1 MFRFLYVLFANMFRA
16 PYLVTKLRRMAANPD
31 KYSPEMRYLMAKKT
45 FKYVRDTG
53 HIKTEC
59 YGMENLPK
67 EGGYMMFPN
76 HQGKYDV
83 LAIVCGHEK
92 PCSFVM
98 DKKKSYMFMVREL
111 VNLMDAKRMEIDNV
125 RQALTV
131 INDLVN
137 EVKNGKRYI
146 IFPEG
151 GYNNNRN
158 TLQEFKPGSFKS
170 ATKAKVPV
178 VPVCL
183 IDTYKAFNSFT
194 IKPVKNKVIF
204 LEPIMPEEYADMN
217 TTQLAEEVKSRII
230 AKMAE
235 FGVEQQKQ
243 LIFNKE
249 QKEQ

>member
-1 MFRFLYVLFANMFRA
+1 MFRFIYVVLANIFRA
-16 PYLVTKLRRMAANPD
+16 PYLVTKLRKMAANPD
-31 KYSPEMRYLMAKKT
+31 KYSAEMRYLMARKT
-45 FKYVRDTG
+45 FKYIRESG

-59 YGMENLPK
+59 FGMENLPE

-131 INDLVN
+131 INDLVR
-137 EVKNGKRYI
+137 EVKAGKRYI

-151 GYNNNRN
+151 GYSNNHN

-183 IDTYKAFNSFT
+183 IDTYKPFNSLS
-194 IKPVKNKVIF
+194 IKPVKNKVFF
-204 LEPIMPEEYADMN
+204 LEPIMPKDYANMN
-217 TTQLAEEVKSRII
+217 TTELAEEVKSRII

-235 FGVEQQKQ
+235 CGIEQ
-243 LIFNKE
+243 
-249 QKEQ
+249 

>member
-1 MFRFLYVLFANMFRA
+1 
-16 PYLVTKLRRMAANPD
+16 
-31 KYSPEMRYLMAKKT
+31 
-45 FKYVRDTG
+45 
-53 HIKTEC
+53 
-59 YGMENLPK
+59 
-67 EGGYMMFPN
+67 
-76 HQGKYDV
+76 
-83 LAIVCGHEK
+83 
-92 PCSFVM
+92 
-98 DKKKSYMFMVREL
+98 MFMVREL

-131 INDLVN
+131 INDLVR
-137 EVKNGKRYI
+137 EVKAGKRYI

-151 GYNNNRN
+151 GYTNNHN
-158 TLQEFKPGSFKS
+158 TLQDFKPGSFKS

-183 IDTYKAFNSFT
+183 IDTYKPFNSLS

-235 FGVEQQKQ
+235 FGVEQ
-243 LIFNKE
+243 
-249 QKEQ
+249 

>member
-1 MFRFLYVLFANMFRA
+1 MLRLVFIVIRFFFDVPRTLHEIKKYYKHMNDYSLEERIGWTRKLLMKATKRA
-16 PYLVTKLRRMAANPD
+16 RVDLEISGT
-31 KYSPEMRYLMAKKT
+31 
-45 FKYVRDTG
+45 
-53 HIKTEC
+53 
-59 YGMENLPK
+59 ENLPK

-83 LAIVCGHEK
+83 LAIVCGHDK

-131 INDLVN
+131 INDLVR
-137 EVKNGKRYI
+137 EVKAGKRYI

-151 GYNNNRN
+151 GYTNNHN
-158 TLQEFKPGSFKS
+158 TLQDFKPGSFKS

-183 IDTYKAFNSFT
+183 IDTYKPFNSLS

-235 FGVEQQKQ
+235 FGVEQ
-243 LIFNKE
+243 
-249 QKEQ
+249 